1 VKEWSLSCGFGRLSP
16 EPPDDMWQLV
26 YPLSSFLAVFIIKS
40 FLEALNYHAVR
51 PFDLTIGPWVCN
63 RDIFDLDA
71 RIFTELPELV
81 SYEV

>member
-1 VKEWSLSCGFGRLSP
+1 
-16 EPPDDMWQLV
+16 MWQLM
-26 YPLSSFLAVFIIKS
+26 YSLSSFLTVFIIKC

-71 RIFTELPELV
+71 HIFTELLELV
-81 SYEV
+81 SREV